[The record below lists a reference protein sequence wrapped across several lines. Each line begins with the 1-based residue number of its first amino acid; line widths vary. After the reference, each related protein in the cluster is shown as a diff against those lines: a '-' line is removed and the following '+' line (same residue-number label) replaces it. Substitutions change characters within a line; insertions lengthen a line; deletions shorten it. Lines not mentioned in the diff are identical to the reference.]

1 LVREIVG
8 VRLFRRGA
16 YRVVLEHV
24 GHVVGGDEGVVHG
37 DDLDVVAGEGGAHD
51 EAADATEPVDAHADL
66 LPLLRGGKNIGERV
80 DDGVLGGAGRGGDAG
95 GAPVDDVLGFVAVS
109 FKSNAGA

>member
-1 LVREIVG
+1 MHG
-8 VRLFRRGA
+8 
-16 YRVVLEHV
+16 VVLEHV
-24 GHVVGGDEGVVHG
+24 LHVVLADERVVDADDVHHGVV
-37 DDLDVVAGEGGAHD
+37 LGGAHD

-95 GAPVDDVLGFVAVS
+95 GAPVDVVLGFAAVS